1 MKRVKYSFST
11 LIVLIIAAVFGSNY
25 FLDVDILSMVLG
37 DTKAPI
43 IDTSTIATKVRLDD
57 PFTFDTLTCSDN
69 VDTSCIVDV
78 IGTVDTTITGTYNV
92 ILKATDAAGNLARV
106 ELSIEVYEGLNT
118 AIYVPDGYYDSI
130 DGMSGE
136 TLKAALNDIITG
148 HTEYPY
154 TSTST
159 DVWDMLRDADED
171 PDNPENVLLFYTGY
185 SLPKSCQDSS
195 NPPAECEVEIYG
207 ELKTVEWN
215 REHIWS
221 KSRGDFEI
229 KEGTATVLDMGAHT
243 DGHHLV
249 AAERVMNSTKNNRH
263 FEDCHDG
270 DDTNIVDRGYGNYT
284 CNDWEFEPRDEVKGD
299 TARMIFYMAVRYE
312 GEEGD
317 MVDLEVINDPDSSK
331 ELKLPEYGDLDDL
344 LRWMIEDPVSEK
356 EIERNEAIF
365 QFQGNRN
372 PFIDHP
378 ELVELIWGSP
388 EDYN

>member
-1 MKRVKYSFST
+1 MKKVKYSFST
-11 LIVLIIAAVFGSNY
+11 LIVLVIAALFGSNY

-43 IDTSTIATKVRLDD
+43 IDISSISTSVKLDD
-57 PFTFDTLTCSDN
+57 PFSLTSLTCEDN
-69 VDTSCIVDV
+69 VDENCVVEV
-78 IGTVDTTITGTYNV
+78 IGSVDTTIKGTYQI
-92 ILKATDAAGNLARV
+92 ILKATDAAGNRARV

-118 AIYVPDGYYDSI
+118 SIYVPDGYYDGI
-130 DGMSGE
+130 DGLSGE

-159 DVWDMLRDADED
+159 DVWDMLIEADED
-171 PDNPENVLLFYTGY
+171 PDNPNNVLLFYTGY
-185 SLPKSCQDSS
+185 SLPKTCQDSS
-195 NPPAECEVEIYG
+195 NPPAECEVEIYN

-229 KEGTATVLDMGAHT
+229 KEGTTTVLDMGAHT

-270 DDTNIVDRGYGNYT
+270 DDINIVDRGYGNYT

-356 EIERNEAIF
+356 EIERNQIIF
-365 QFQGNRN
+365 QYQGNRN

>member
-11 LIVLIIAAVFGSNY
+11 LIVLIIAAVFGSDY

-78 IGTVDTTITGTYNV
+78 IGTVDTTITGIYNV
-92 ILKATDAAGNLARV
+92 ILKATDDAGNLARV

-372 PFIDHP
+372 PFIDYP

>member
-1 MKRVKYSFST
+1 MKKVKYSFST
-11 LIVLIIAAVFGSNY
+11 LIVLVIAAVFGSNY

-43 IDTSTIATKVRLDD
+43 IDISSISTSVKLDD
-57 PFTFDTLTCSDN
+57 PFSLTSLTCEDN
-69 VDTSCIVDV
+69 VDENCVVEV
-78 IGTVDTTITGTYNV
+78 IGSVDTTIKGTYQI
-92 ILKATDAAGNLARV
+92 ILKATDAAGNRARV

-118 AIYVPDGYYDSI
+118 SIYVPDGYYDGI
-130 DGMSGE
+130 DGLSGE

-159 DVWDMLRDADED
+159 DVWDMLIEADED
-171 PDNPENVLLFYTGY
+171 PDNPNNVLLFYTGY
-185 SLPKSCQDSS
+185 SLPKTCQDSS
-195 NPPAECEVEIYG
+195 NPPAECEVEIYN

-229 KEGTATVLDMGAHT
+229 KEGTTTVLDMGAHT

-270 DDTNIVDRGYGNYT
+270 DDINIVDRGYGNYT

-299 TARMIFYMAVRYE
+299 TARMIFYMAERYE

-356 EIERNEAIF
+356 EIERNQIIF
-365 QFQGNRN
+365 QYQGNRN